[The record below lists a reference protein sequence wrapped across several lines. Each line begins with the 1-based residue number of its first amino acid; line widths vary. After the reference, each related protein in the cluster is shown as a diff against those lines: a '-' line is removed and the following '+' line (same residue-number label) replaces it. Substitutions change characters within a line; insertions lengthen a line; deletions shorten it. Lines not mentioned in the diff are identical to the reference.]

1 MRKESIIIIIQKN
14 MENNYDKYWIW
25 FSRIK
30 KLTVLQKRELLRIYQ
45 SPEKIW
51 MLNKAELFNIRELDN
66 QCIEEILNEE
76 YRKNIEKYIEY
87 MRKNNIIMIT
97 INDKLYPNKLKELYD
112 KPVVLFAKGNINLMN
127 NNCVAIVG
135 SRECTEYGKNEAQ
148 KLSYELAKSN
158 MCIVSGLA
166 RGIDKY
172 AHIGAIKAKG
182 NTIAV
187 IGNGLDN
194 IYPYENQKLAE
205 RIIENNGLIVT
216 EYIVGTKPDKINFPA
231 RNRIISGLSDEIVVV
246 EAKEKSGALITADF
260 GLEQGKEIFAV
271 PGNINCQNSVGT
283 NRLIQDGANI
293 VISYKDI
300 ENPLKKLKKDF

>member
-1 MRKESIIIIIQKN
+1 MRKESIIIIIQKI

-30 KLTVLQKRELLRIYQ
+30 KLNVLQKRELLRIYQ

-148 KLSYELAKSN
+148 KLSYELAKNN

-231 RNRIISGLSDEIVVV
+231 RNRIISGLSDGIVVV

>member
-127 NNCVAIVG
+127 NHCVAVVG
-135 SRECTEYGKNEAQ
+135 SRECTEYGKNAAQ
-148 KLSYELAKSN
+148 KLSYELAKNN

-231 RNRIISGLSDEIVVV
+231 RNRIISGLSDGIVVV

-271 PGNINCQNSVGT
+271 PGNINCPNSVGT

>member
-148 KLSYELAKSN
+148 KLSYELAKNN

-231 RNRIISGLSDEIVVV
+231 RNRIISGLSDGIVVV

-271 PGNINCQNSVGT
+271 PGNINCPNSVGT